1 LLQLNETRK
10 KVGPLGALGFVI
22 AVIVT
27 FVLMGGIDLDNA
39 RQIFDESL
47 ATTVETFEGGSLLRP
62 VVMFAFAG
70 YAAAILA
77 TMSRIVTRPAPLVL
91 IPLVGFLLVVVAS
104 GFWAIDPSFSFRRI
118 GLFILLLVGA
128 VAGAALLSMR
138 SIISLTVLFAG
149 VTVLAAIIAHGSVG
163 TFALLD
169 GGWRLGGVLHP
180 IALSWYAGLGALG
193 SLAIARLNP
202 FVRIPA
208 NVALV
213 GFSVALIATKSRTA
227 ILATLLGAA
236 ALILLSSD
244 RRLQPPLLVAATWLA
259 LGVFLVALSTPGEQF
274 TWTSV
279 YGEVTEATSFGR
291 EDAVEQID
299 TFTGRLPAWEATLR
313 LAADRPL
320 LGYGYNSFASPE
332 MIPIFSSEAGWV
344 LTSPHSGY
352 IDAVFSVG
360 AIGSALLLL
369 LLVGAFAR
377 SLQMARHLPAYGF
390 TVAVLVWLVINM
402 AFEAPVFYD
411 TMFITFLIFTLILK
425 VGLFPDPPS
434 EQR

>member
-1 LLQLNETRK
+1 MLQLNETRT

-22 AVIVT
+22 AVVVT

-39 RQIFDESL
+39 RQIFDDSL

-77 TMSRIVTRPAPLVL
+77 TMSRIVTRPAPLLL

-118 GLFILLLVGA
+118 GLFILLLVGTT
-128 VAGAALLSMR
+128 AGAALLSMR
-138 SIISLTVLFAG
+138 SIISLTVLFCG
-149 VTVLAAIIAHGSVG
+149 VTVLAAIFAHGSVG

-208 NVALV
+208 SFALI
-213 GFSVALIATKSRTA
+213 GFSVALVATKSRTA
-227 ILATLLGAA
+227 ILATLLGAV

-244 RRLQPPLLVAATWLA
+244 RRLQPPVLVAATWLA
-259 LGVFLVALSTPGEQF
+259 LGVFLVALSTPGEL

-332 MIPIFSSEAGWV
+332 MIPIFTAEAGWV

-352 IDAVFSVG
+352 LDAVFSVG

-377 SLQMARHLPAYGF
+377 SLQMARRVPTYGF

-411 TMFITFLIFTLILK
+411 TMFITFLVFTLILK
-425 VGLFPDPPS
+425 VALFPDPPS